1 MLFKSYVFVSFNF
14 SGSARIFMKDTVPI
28 YDVIKDKVIQI
39 SQTSSVGCY
48 LYICREEALLY
59 RGSENI
65 VSNVH

>member
-1 MLFKSYVFVSFNF
+1 
-14 SGSARIFMKDTVPI
+14 MKDTVPI
-28 YDVIKDKVIQI
+28 YDVIKAKVIQI
-39 SQTSSVGCY
+39 SQTSSVECY